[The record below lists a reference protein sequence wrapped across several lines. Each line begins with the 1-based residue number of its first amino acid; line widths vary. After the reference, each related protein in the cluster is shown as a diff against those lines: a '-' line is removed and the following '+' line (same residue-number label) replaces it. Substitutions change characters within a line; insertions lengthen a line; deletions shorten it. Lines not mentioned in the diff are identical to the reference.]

1 MTAEMMAE
9 LTLRNPL
16 AECLAA
22 GRLALAMI
30 VQKVPSSDIALAA
43 QSCGFDALSVD
54 LEHSVISEAQAAQ
67 ISIAA
72 QGAGVTPLVRVGGHD
87 PHAIGR
93 VLDAGAFGI
102 IAPHVESADEA
113 RAIVAACRFAP
124 LGSRSASYHWPQFG
138 YRSLDPQAMRSA
150 LNAAVTVVVMLES
163 PQAIARAEAIAA
175 VPGVDIVHIGALDLS
190 DALGTPGRVDTPEM
204 LACFERVIDACRRHG
219 KTAGIGAVAGNPALA
234 QRLVSRGVRF
244 LTAGVDWDFLLAA
257 ARNRVQSLRAL
268 EI

>member
-1 MTAEMMAE
+1 MTPKMTAE

-190 DALGTPGRVDTPEM
+190 DALGTPGRVDTLDM

-234 QRLVSRGVRF
+234 QRLVARGVRF